1 MCASTCRRYRK
12 SQAQLGADASHTG
25 ANSMRSLYPSRAQEV
40 KTEENSHI
48 DRHVALRE
56 LIEILKELEA
66 SIAHTIHVTTEAS
79 RLGRQI

>member
-1 MCASTCRRYRK
+1 
-12 SQAQLGADASHTG
+12 
-25 ANSMRSLYPSRAQEV
+25 MRSLYLSRAQEV
-40 KTEENSHI
+40 KTEQNSHI